1 MESITKEWL
10 ENKGACSSSLEHV
23 IKNDYIDLAPDVFIN
38 KLMDENRFSDANWLI
53 VRVMNKIQGVKYAI
67 FAAEQVLDIYEQAH
81 PNDKRPREAILSA
94 KKYTLDPCRETAN
107 AAAHAAHAANAAANA
122 AAHAAH
128 AAANAAAYAAA
139 YAAYAANAANAADAR
154 GGLQSKVINYGLELL
169 KGE

>member
-107 AAAHAAHAANAAANA
+107 AAAHAAHAA
-122 AAHAAH
+122 
-128 AAANAAAYAAA
+128 ANAAAYAAA